1 MLQLINQMILKE
13 LCDFGIFVMVSA
25 FQNLAFEK
33 KKKKLSNTIKL
44 LALVCFKMY
53 IASFNEIR

>member
-1 MLQLINQMILKE
+1 MFQLINQMILKE

-25 FQNLAFEK
+25 FQNLAFG
-33 KKKKLSNTIKL
+33 KKLSNTVKL
-44 LALVCFKMY
+44 LALVSFKMY